1 MKLYTVG
8 YEGLNVDEF
17 LSLLVQEGIET
28 IVDIRELP
36 LSRKY
41 GFSKNILRN
50 ILNSSGLEYVHLS
63 ALGCPRPVRDQ
74 YKRDGSWQK
83 YSVGFNEYINTQ
95 CDALTELASLAKDS
109 NCALLCFEADYN
121 YCHRSLVANAVSK
134 LHKID
139 VKHIDVTQPKK
150 VKTGNWD
157 HALA

>member
-17 LSLLVQEGIET
+17 LALLAQEGVET

-41 GFSKNILRN
+41 GFSKNSLRS

-63 ALGCPRPVRDQ
+63 ALGCPRLVRDQ
-74 YKRDGSWQK
+74 YKKDGSWQK
-83 YSVGFNEYINTQ
+83 YSIGFNEYINSQT
-95 CDALTELASLAKDS
+95 DALSELVSLAKDS

-121 YCHRSLVANAVSK
+121 FCHRSLVANAVSK
-134 LHKID
+134 LHQVD
-139 VKHIDVTQPKK
+139 VKHIDVKQSKR
-150 VKTGNWD
+150 VKSESWG
-157 HALA
+157 HALV